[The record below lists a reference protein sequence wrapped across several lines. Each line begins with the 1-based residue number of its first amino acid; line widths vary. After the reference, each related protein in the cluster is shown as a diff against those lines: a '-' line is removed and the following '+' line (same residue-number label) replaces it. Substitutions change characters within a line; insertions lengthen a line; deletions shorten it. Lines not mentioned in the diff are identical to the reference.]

1 MKKIASFVPFVFA
14 VVFLVACGDD
24 GNDFVSRPSDD
35 SSSSECEDCDDASSS
50 SGKETV
56 ANSSSSRKD
65 KSSSSAK
72 SSSSSAKS
80 GSSIIGA
87 TPCKTDSTD
96 TCEYGEL
103 LDDRDGK
110 TYRTV
115 KIGSQIWMAEN
126 LNYETADS
134 YCDKDSAIYCSKFGR
149 LYTWA
154 AAMDS
159 VGAWSESGK
168 DCGYGTTCSATGT
181 IRGVCPSGWHLP
193 SNDEWEALIVA
204 VDPSIMR
211 YTTQNNAGPM
221 LRSSSGWGMNIYTGV
236 VGAGT
241 DDYSFSALPA
251 DYKSRGGCYGG
262 DGCSARFL
270 SSTEYS
276 DIGAYNM
283 GLDYDHVYAHMVAL
297 DKSGLH
303 SVRCLKDENAA
314 TRSSSSSIK
323 QSSSSSIKSS
333 SSESVSSPE
342 VIVPPCKTETE
353 DNCEYGELTDARDG
367 QTYRTV
373 KIGTQT
379 WMAENLNFESY
390 KSFCYENS
398 AKYCSKYGR
407 LYTWA
412 AAMDSAGTWSSSGK
426 GCGFTVRCTPTGIIR
441 GVCPEG
447 WHLPD
452 SKEWG
457 ALMVAVGG
465 KSIAGTMLKSTSD
478 WIYTGDNGIDA
489 YSFSALPAGSM
500 VEASSFYE
508 EGKNVY
514 YWSSTEL
521 NAGFADN
528 VSLDGENGAY
538 GPSDSS
544 VIVEFQNDSLY
555 YDEVY
560 KLYKETGINVFNKN
574 MQGYSVRCLK
584 DSE

>member
-1 MKKIASFVPFVFA
+1 MKKFASFVPFVFA
-14 VVFLVACGDD
+14 MAFLVACGDD

-115 KIGSQIWMAEN
+115 KIGSQTWMAEN

-134 YCDKDSAIYCSKFGR
+134 YCDKDSAIYCSKF
-149 LYTWA
+149 
-154 AAMDS
+154 
-159 VGAWSESGK
+159 
-168 DCGYGTTCSATGT
+168 
-181 IRGVCPSGWHLP
+181 
-193 SNDEWEALIVA
+193 
-204 VDPSIMR
+204 
-211 YTTQNNAGPM
+211 
-221 LRSSSGWGMNIYTGV
+221 
-236 VGAGT
+236 
-241 DDYSFSALPA
+241 
-251 DYKSRGGCYGG
+251 
-262 DGCSARFL
+262 
-270 SSTEYS
+270 
-276 DIGAYNM
+276 
-283 GLDYDHVYAHMVAL
+283 
-297 DKSGLH
+297 
-303 SVRCLKDENAA
+303 
-314 TRSSSSSIK
+314 
-323 QSSSSSIKSS
+323 
-333 SSESVSSPE
+333 
-342 VIVPPCKTETE
+342 
-353 DNCEYGELTDARDG
+353 
-367 QTYRTV
+367 
-373 KIGTQT
+373 
-379 WMAENLNFESY
+379 
-390 KSFCYENS
+390 
-398 AKYCSKYGR
+398 GR

>member
-1 MKKIASFVPFVFA
+1 
-14 VVFLVACGDD
+14 
-24 GNDFVSRPSDD
+24 
-35 SSSSECEDCDDASSS
+35 
-50 SGKETV
+50 
-56 ANSSSSRKD
+56 
-65 KSSSSAK
+65 
-72 SSSSSAKS
+72 
-80 GSSIIGA
+80 
-87 TPCKTDSTD
+87 
-96 TCEYGEL
+96 
-103 LDDRDGK
+103 
-110 TYRTV
+110 
-115 KIGSQIWMAEN
+115 
-126 LNYETADS
+126 
-134 YCDKDSAIYCSKFGR
+134 
-149 LYTWA
+149 
-154 AAMDS
+154 
-159 VGAWSESGK
+159 
-168 DCGYGTTCSATGT
+168 
-181 IRGVCPSGWHLP
+181 
-193 SNDEWEALIVA
+193 
-204 VDPSIMR
+204 
-211 YTTQNNAGPM
+211 
-221 LRSSSGWGMNIYTGV
+221 
-236 VGAGT
+236 
-241 DDYSFSALPA
+241 
-251 DYKSRGGCYGG
+251 
-262 DGCSARFL
+262 
-270 SSTEYS
+270 
-276 DIGAYNM
+276 M